1 MFSYDFHIHSALS
14 PCGSMDMTPGN
25 IVNMAKLLEIDAI
38 AVTDHN
44 TIGNAEAV
52 MKAGKSIGV
61 SVVPGMEV
69 ETSEGVHVLT
79 LYPNLERA
87 REVSNFVYSRL
98 PDIEN
103 KPEIFGIQAYMDEND
118 NIIDYEKKLLIS
130 SASMSISELFYI
142 VSEAGGLFSPAHV
155 DRDSYSVLSNLG
167 FIPED
172 IPVEWIEVSK
182 NVEDL
187 EAYLRMRPDLKKYKI
202 LRNSD
207 AHYLESMPGQKNF
220 LELNSVDELF
230 NK

>member
-1 MFSYDFHIHSALS
+1 
-14 PCGSMDMTPGN
+14 
-25 IVNMAKLLEIDAI
+25 
-38 AVTDHN
+38 
-44 TIGNAEAV
+44 

-79 LYPNLERA
+79 LYPNMERA

-130 SASMSISELFYI
+130 SASISISELFYI
-142 VSEAGGLFSPAHV
+142 VNEAGGLFSPAHV

-187 EAYLRMRPDLKKYKI
+187 EAYLSIRPDLKKYKI

>member
-1 MFSYDFHIHSALS
+1 
-14 PCGSMDMTPGN
+14 MDMTPGN

-38 AVTDHN
+38 ALTDHN

-52 MKAGKSIGV
+52 MKAGKNIGV

-79 LYPNLERA
+79 LYPNMERA
-87 REVSNFVYSRL
+87 SEVSNFVYSRL

-130 SASMSISELFYI
+130 SASISISELFYI

-172 IPVEWIEVSK
+172 IPVKWIEVSK